1 MNILTPESHCYYDEI
16 VDVLQ
21 VVTNSFFC
29 VSGTGI
35 ADN

>member
-1 MNILTPESHCYYDEI
+1 MNILTPEIHCYYDEI
-16 VDVLQ
+16 VNVLQ
-21 VVTNSFFC
+21 VVADSFFC